1 MSLRDQINDDL
12 KAAMRSGET
21 VRRDTI
27 RLLTAALKQREV
39 DERKTLTDGD
49 VLAVIEKMIKQRRD
63 SISQF
68 EQGGRQD
75 LADKEEQE
83 LTLLQTY
90 MPQAM
95 GEDELA
101 AAIADFLALY
111 PQLKIDLNAS
121 EGALNL
127 VDARIDLAIRISA
140 EPDPMLIGRVLAPCT
155 SVLVA
160 SPAYLAWT
168 VSGELIVMVVL
179 GGMGTV
185 LGPLVGALT
194 LLGCEELLKGMT
206 EHWPIILGPL
216 IVLVVLLARRGLY
229 GLALDW
235 DACHVQ
241 AKEQP

>member
-75 LADKEEQE
+75 LADKEKQE

-95 GEDELA
+95 GEEELA
-101 AAIADFLALY
+101 AAIAAAVSETGAAGPADMGKVMAVLKPKLAGRADMG
-111 PQLKIDLNAS
+111 KVSA
-121 EGALNL
+121 A
-127 VDARIDLAIRISA
+127 VKAR
-140 EPDPMLIGRVLAPCT
+140 
-155 SVLVA
+155 
-160 SPAYLAWT
+160 
-168 VSGELIVMVVL
+168 
-179 GGMGTV
+179 
-185 LGPLVGALT
+185 LT
-194 LLGCEELLKGMT
+194 
-206 EHWPIILGPL
+206 PS
-216 IVLVVLLARRGLY
+216 
-229 GLALDW
+229 
-235 DACHVQ
+235 
-241 AKEQP
+241 